1 MSKDRFNIWYNKWL
15 GRIDEEADESLWNEI
30 EDELDFRE
38 TWQNI
43 SGRLDKID
51 ISVKPVTKKKS
62 YLKEII
68 GIAAGIL
75 LVLGTAKYIS
85 DRSPEIPVSADISLS
100 GRHTDQM
107 VKSITDNALRPTG
120 SGIIVTGLPGRSV
133 HRELLPAERDFDYQ
147 GTGQI
152 RLADGDRPTGRTSLA
167 ANQPLTAYPLDNKR
181 PEMALAIIRDIC
193 LYCMTCLIIFL
204 KVAEAG
210 T

>member
-68 GIAAGIL
+68 GIAASIL
-75 LVLGTAKYIS
+75 LILATAKYIS
-85 DRSPEIPVSADISLS
+85 DRSQEMSVS
-100 GRHTDQM
+100 R
-107 VKSITDNALRPTG
+107 
-120 SGIIVTGLPGRSV
+120 
-133 HRELLPAERDFDYQ
+133 
-147 GTGQI
+147 
-152 RLADGDRPTGRTSLA
+152 
-167 ANQPLTAYPLDNKR
+167 
-181 PEMALAIIRDIC
+181 
-193 LYCMTCLIIFL
+193 
-204 KVAEAG
+204 
-210 T
+210 